1 MRQTPIP
8 HPDQLHLGLTSAE
21 LERVIEARVT
31 ARAEAEAWRW
41 RFRLLTI
48 ETIMMGG
55 LVLAAGLMLGQPV
68 TLVLRA
74 ALIVAASCFASGIL
88 LLGLSTGTGKLWTR
102 WRRRQAS

>member
-1 MRQTPIP
+1 MGRAQIP

-55 LVLAAGLMLGQPV
+55 LVLAAGLTLGQP
-68 TLVLRA
+68 TMLVLRA

-88 LLGLSTGTGKLWTR
+88 LLGLSVGTGKLWTR
-102 WRRRQAS
+102 VRRWRTS